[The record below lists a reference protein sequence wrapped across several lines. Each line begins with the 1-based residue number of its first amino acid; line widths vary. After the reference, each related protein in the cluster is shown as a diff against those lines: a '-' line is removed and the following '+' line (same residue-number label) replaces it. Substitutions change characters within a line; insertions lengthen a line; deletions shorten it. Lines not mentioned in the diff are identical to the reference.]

1 MKTFLD
7 CIPCFLTQTLKV
19 VRKTTDDEAVHFL
32 ALKKVME
39 KLASISLLD
48 SPPAISCE
56 VYRTI
61 RKITSIDDP
70 YEKEKKE
77 QNLLALA
84 LSAEFKDIIRES
96 GDPLLVAIK
105 LAIAGNIIDLGIE
118 KKVDDLKEDI
128 LNTIRIPLTVN
139 HYQEFRKKILKAE
152 TILYLGDNAGE
163 IVFDKILIKEIKK
176 IKNVKVIFVVR
187 GAPII
192 NDVTMDDADFVKMG
206 EVADVVS
213 NGFDAP
219 GTILKKIDPEIAK
232 LFFQADM
239 IISKGQGN
247 YESLSGQDKEIFF
260 LLKAKCQVIAR
271 DIGVNEGDAILMTSD
286 IPAGSHIQSADEPS
300 DIVERCISDSICSNG
315 TSGKLFESPWNDE
328 FGLIEKLLQHQPDIS
343 KASSIIKVP
352 AGDDAALLSQINRP
366 VITTDTQKEGV
377 HFRLN
382 WQTPA
387 EIGHKAVEIT
397 FSDLAASYATPVA
410 LFINLALPAYITENM
425 VEDVYKGVKKALEKH
440 NSILGGGNISAADVF
455 SLDLFAI
462 GEAHETIFPVRSG
475 AKPGQGLFTTGMLG
489 LARAGLE
496 ALVKKDANFAPLVD
510 KFKSPSARFDAAQIL
525 AKNGVRTV
533 IDISD
538 GLAGDA
544 LHIAK
549 ASNIY
554 IEFDL
559 SKVIFD
565 DLLLSFC
572 KKYGLDPKEIFMS
585 GGEDYELLF
594 TCTDETFAT
603 IKKALPSALMV
614 GRCFPFAGRHLG
626 GLSAG
631 VSSFQHGCRLC
642 RDKALL

>member
-7 CIPCFLTQTLKV
+7 CIPCFLSQTLQV
-19 VRKTTDDEAVHFL
+19 IRKTTDDEAVHFL
-32 ALKKVME
+32 ALKKVMD

-48 SPPAISCE
+48 SPPVISCE

-70 YEKEKKE
+70 YEKEKKD
-77 QNLLALA
+77 QNMLALA

-96 GDPLLVAIK
+96 DDPLLLAIK
-105 LAIAGNIIDLGIE
+105 LAIAGNIIDLGIN
-118 KKVDDLKEDI
+118 KKIDDLNKDI
-128 LNTIRIPLTVN
+128 LNTIKIPLSVN
-139 HYQEFRKKILKAE
+139 HYSEFKKKISEAE

-163 IVFDKILIKEIKK
+163 IVFDKILIQEIKK

-192 NDVTMDDADFVKMG
+192 NDVTMDDADFVKMS
-206 EVADVVS
+206 EVADVIS

-219 GTILKKIDPEIAK
+219 GTILKKIDPEVVK

-271 DIGVNEGDAILMTSD
+271 DIGVNEGDAILMRSD
-286 IPAGSHIQSADEPS
+286 IAVGTRIQKADESPVIAEMS
-300 DIVERCISDSICSNG
+300 ISDSKYNNNRTTEKIC
-315 TSGKLFESPWNDE
+315 EPPWNDE
-328 FGLIEKLLQHQPDIS
+328 FGLIEKLLQHQPDIR
-343 KASSIIKVP
+343 KASSILKVP

-377 HFRLN
+377 HFKLS
-382 WQTPA
+382 WQTPG
-387 EIGHKAVEIT
+387 EIGRKAVEIT
-397 FSDLAASYATPVA
+397 LSDLAASYATPVA
-410 LFINLALPAYITENM
+410 LFINLALPDYITENM
-425 VEDVYKGVKKALEKH
+425 VEDVYKGVQKALEKH
-440 NSILGGGNISAADVF
+440 NCILGGGNISAGDLF

-496 ALVKKDANFAPLVD
+496 ALMKKDTDFAPLVD
-510 KFKSPSARFDAAQIL
+510 KFKFPVARFDAAAIL

-554 IEFDL
+554 IELDL
-559 SKVIFD
+559 SAVELD

-572 KKYGLDPKEIFMS
+572 QKYSLDPKEIFMS

-594 TCTDETFAT
+594 TCTDKIFAI
-603 IKKALPSALMV
+603 IKKVIPSALMV

-626 GLSAG
+626 GLPPG
-631 VSSFQHGCRLC
+631 VSSFQHGLGTGT
-642 RDKALL
+642 K

>member
-7 CIPCFLTQTLKV
+7 CIPCFLSQTLQV
-19 VRKTTDDEAVHFL
+19 VRKTTDDEAIHFL

-39 KLASISLLD
+39 KLSSISLSN
-48 SPPAISCE
+48 SPPEISRE

-61 RKITSIDDP
+61 QKITSIDDP

-77 QNLLALA
+77 QNLLAID
-84 LSAEFKDIIRES
+84 LSTNFKDTIRNS
-96 GDPLLVAIK
+96 NDPLLLAIK
-105 LAIAGNIIDLGIE
+105 LAIAGNIIDLGI
-118 KKVDDLKEDI
+118 KKKIDDLNEDI
-128 LNTIRIPLTVN
+128 LRTIEIPLSVN
-139 HYQEFRKKILKAE
+139 HYPEFKKKLSEAQ

-176 IKNVKVIFVVR
+176 IKNIKVIFVVR

-192 NDVTMDDADFVKMG
+192 NDVTMDDADFVKMD

-219 GTILKKIDPEIAK
+219 GTILKKSDPKITE
-232 LFFQADM
+232 LFSSADM

-247 YESLSGQDKEIFF
+247 YESLSANDKEIFF

-271 DIGVNEGDAILMTSD
+271 DIGVNEGDAILMRSNAEVKSCIQRD
-286 IPAGSHIQSADEPS
+286 NEPPAILKKS
-300 DIVERCISDSICSNG
+300 ISNSECSTG
-315 TSGKLFESPWNDE
+315 KSKKLFEPPWNDE
-328 FGLIEKLLQHQPDIS
+328 FGLIEKLLQHQPDIDR
-343 KASSIIKVP
+343 ASSIIKVP

-377 HFRLN
+377 HFKLS

-387 EIGHKAVEIT
+387 EIGSKAVEIT
-397 FSDLAASYATPVA
+397 LSDLAASYAAPLA
-410 LFINLALPAYITENM
+410 LFINLALPNYITENM
-425 VEDVYKGVKKALEKH
+425 VEDLYKGVKKALEKH
-440 NSILGGGNISAADVF
+440 NCILGGGNISAADLF

-462 GEAHETIFPVRSG
+462 GEAHETIFPVRSE
-475 AKPGQGLFTTGMLG
+475 AKPGQGLFATGMLG

-496 ALVKKDANFAPLVD
+496 ALKKKDAGFPSLVN

-533 IDISD
+533 IDVSD

-559 SKVIFD
+559 SEVVFD
-565 DLLLSFC
+565 DVLLSFC
-572 KKYGLDPKEIFMS
+572 KQYSLDPKEIFIS

-594 TCTDETFAT
+594 TCTDKTFET
-603 IKKALPSALMV
+603 IKNDIPSAIMV
-614 GRCFPFAGRHLG
+614 GRCFPFEGKHLG
-626 GLSAG
+626 GLPSRAA
-631 VSSFQHGCRLC
+631 SFQHGSMNF
-642 RDKALL
+642 